1 MGTYKI
7 PFINKHITFQKS
19 NQETPTPHM
28 GEVGMNESR
37 IIKGITFHDFN
48 PDLLVRSKGLNVY
61 DQMRIDD
68 EVKSA
73 LTLKKQ
79 AVISPGW
86 DIEPASED
94 ARDIEIA
101 EFVED
106 TLNRIDGT
114 VENMLMQV
122 MTALDYGYSVVE
134 KVWKIQDKGEFKEKI
149 VYKSFKSKRPH
160 NYEFDTDEFGNLRR
174 DGLVLTGI
182 DVTERRLP
190 INKFIIY
197 AYQQEFGNP
206 YGTSDL
212 RAAYRP
218 WWSKDNAIK
227 FWNISLERYGSPLA
241 IGKVKRNT
249 PGAGTTLLTILDKI
263 QNKQSLVFN
272 ADDFELDF
280 LEASK
285 DIGKAFDLALAFNN
299 KAIARSIL
307 LPDRLSSDGGSGAA
321 GSFAMSKS
329 HFDVFLWVVNFLRR
343 ELEDKV
349 MFEQVIRP
357 LVDINFADVDDYPV
371 FKFRPLTDAQ
381 KIDLAEAFASAVQKG
396 SITKVTL
403 EDENYTRRVLSYP
416 EVDEIEEDEPEDDI
430 EKPIDG
436 IEPDKDEDDDIEE
449 PEDDTKAM
457 SFKSQFDNEVNTR
470 PLTEAEKTVNFQ
482 QINDDLTNIQDDS
495 IETLKKTLTKQRD
508 DLTSIVARKQVNGQ
522 LTTKFVEDLSLRF
535 MSEVKAEFKDLTNTT
550 YGQGVKDG
558 KSEIP
563 KKFAVAKQGTEI
575 KPNDALRFLTSAAKI
590 DTIVRGIREPLLSAS
605 KVILLNAIQTG
616 ETTKATTQKLEE
628 AYRPYLADGSV
639 IVDKKQIEAFRL
651 EAIVRTTMSEA
662 YNQGRRAVGEDPELA
677 GFVLGYQFSEILDAR
692 TTDVSRF
699 VDKKIISITDP
710 ALPQLTYPLHFNERG
725 MFVYVTSD
733 DTPITFMTEGE
744 IGQAIGMKGL

>member
-1 MGTYKI
+1 MKI
-7 PFINKHITFQKS
+7 PFIDKHITFQKA
-19 NQETPTPHM
+19 NQETPTPSL

-37 IIKGITFHDFN
+37 ILKGITFHDFN
-48 PDLLVRSKGLNVY
+48 PDLLVRTKGLNVY
-61 DQMRIDD
+61 DQMRLDD
-68 EVKSA
+68 EVKAA

-86 DIEPASED
+86 DIEPSSED
-94 ARDIEIA
+94 PRDVEIA

-149 VYKSFKSKRPH
+149 VYKSFKSKKPH
-160 NYEFDTDEFGNLRR
+160 NYEFDTDEFGNLKR

-182 DVTERRLP
+182 DVNERRLP

-197 AYQQEFGNP
+197 AHQQEFGNP

-212 RAAYRP
+212 RSAYRP
-218 WWSKDNAIK
+218 WWSKDNAVK
-227 FWNISLERYGSPLA
+227 FWNIALERYGSPLA

-249 PGAGTTLLTILDKI
+249 PGAGARLLAILDKI

-272 ADDFELDF
+272 ADDFDLDF

-285 DIGKAFDLALAFNN
+285 NIGKAFDLALAFNN
-299 KAIARSIL
+299 KAISRSIL
-307 LPDRLSSDGGSGAA
+307 LPDRLSSDGGSGAT

-349 MFEQVIRP
+349 MFEQIIRP
-357 LVDINFADVDDYPV
+357 LVDTNFADVDNYPI
-371 FKFRPLTDAQ
+371 FKFRPLTDEQ
-381 KIDLAEAFASAVQKG
+381 KIDLAGAFASAVQKG
-396 SITKVTL
+396 SITNVTL

-416 EVDEIEEDEPEDDI
+416 EAEEIGKDKPPVPPVNPEDEPVE
-430 EKPIDG
+430 EEPI
-436 IEPDKDEDDDIEE
+436 E

-457 SFKSQFDNEVNTR
+457 SFKSQFDNEVNER
-470 PLTEAEKTVNFQ
+470 PLTEPEKSINFQ

-495 IETLKKTLTKQRD
+495 VETLKKTLTKQRD
-508 DLTSIVARKQVNGQ
+508 DLTSIVTRKQVNGQ

-550 YGQGVKDG
+550 YGQGIKDG

-575 KPNDALRFLTSAAKI
+575 SPTKAISFLTSAAKI

-616 ETTKATTQKLEE
+616 ETTKATVKKLEE
-628 AYRPYLADGSV
+628 AYNPYLADGSV
-639 IVDKKQIEAFRL
+639 IVDKKQLEAFRL
-651 EAIVRTTMSEA
+651 ETIVRTTMSEA
-662 YNQGRRAVGEDPELA
+662 YNQGRRAVGEDPELE

-699 VDKKIISITDP
+699 VDKKIISVTDP

-733 DTPITFMTEGE
+733 DTPITFMTPAE